1 MLHASATRVFNLTT
15 NDFFGRDDL
24 LQGTPEGAYRV
35 AGSIIALV
43 MREGGG
49 TLTAERAVGK
59 ALHVKAHQ
67 AVKLTQIAHMGRT
80 RYCPHPTS
88 RRCNILCRSRAVPTS
103 PSLPTA

>member
-67 AVKLTQIAHMGRT
+67 AVKLTQIAHIGRP
-80 RYCPHPTS
+80 RHCPHPTS
-88 RRCNILCRSRAVPTS
+88 RRCNTVAAAQS
-103 PSLPTA
+103 

>member
-1 MLHASATRVFNLTT
+1 MFHASATRVFNLTT

-24 LQGTPEGAYRV
+24 LQGTPEGAYHM

-59 ALHVKAHQ
+59 VLHGKTHSASS
-67 AVKLTQIAHMGRT
+67 T
-80 RYCPHPTS
+80 HPNTPYET
-88 RRCNILCRSRAVPTS
+88 RSRIVPSSTPNLS
-103 PSLPTA
+103 TLQHSVSLTPKAA

>member
-67 AVKLTQIAHMGRT
+67 AVKLTQIAHMG
-80 RYCPHPTS
+80 HD
-88 RRCNILCRSRAVPTS
+88 
-103 PSLPTA
+103 